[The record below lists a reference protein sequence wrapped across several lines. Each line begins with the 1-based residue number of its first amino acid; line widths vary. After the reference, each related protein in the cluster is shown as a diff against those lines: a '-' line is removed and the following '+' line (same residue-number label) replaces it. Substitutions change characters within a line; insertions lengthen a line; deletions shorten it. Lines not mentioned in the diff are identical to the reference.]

1 MTLNEYLHKYY
12 QPSTVKIYAFEIEH
26 YLTWMGTQRAEN
38 ADYGDV
44 LRYVEYLRKR
54 YDSSGTV
61 YRIVYAIKRYY
72 YYLQTIE
79 KRTDH
84 PCRLLQLKDNKRTAI
99 QTQDLLNEAEL
110 MRLLEREERF
120 ASYALRNKLI
130 LSLLVYQALLTREI
144 CGLKVG
150 DIDLNKGTIY
160 IRETV
165 KTNARTLPLQAEQIM
180 LTYRYLAEYRTR
192 FIKQDDLS
200 ASGVTQALIIS
211 GRGRAENGEGV
222 HYLVTTMRKIIPH
235 KKLTPMT
242 IRQSVIANKLKA
254 GQDLRIVQVFA
265 GHRQPSSTEAY
276 RTNNLEELRVAVAKY
291 HPLK

>member
-1 MTLNEYLHKYY
+1 MTLSEYLYKHH
-12 QPSTVKIYAFEIEH
+12 QPSTVKIYLFEIRH
-26 YLTWMGTQRAEN
+26 YLKWMGEQRAQS
-38 ADYGDV
+38 ASYGDV
-44 LRYVEYLRKR
+44 LSYLEYLRKR

-61 YRIVYAIKRYY
+61 YRIIHAIKRYY
-72 YYLQTIE
+72 YYLQAIE
-79 KRTDH
+79 KRKDH

-110 MRLLEREERF
+110 TQLLEREERF

-130 LSLLVYQALLTREI
+130 LSLLIHQALLTREI
-144 CGLKVG
+144 CGLKVS
-150 DIDLNKGTIY
+150 DIDLDKGQIY
-160 IRETV
+160 VRETV
-165 KTNARTLPLQAEQIM
+165 KTNARTLPLKAEQVM
-180 LTYRYLAEYRTR
+180 LIYRYLSEYRAR
-192 FIKQDDLS
+192 FIKQE
-200 ASGVTQALIIS
+200 TEALIIS
-211 GRGRAENGEGV
+211 GRGQAELGEGV
-222 HYLVTTMRKIIPH
+222 HYLVTTMRKVIPH

-276 RTNNLEELRVAVAKY
+276 RTNNLEELRTAVAKY